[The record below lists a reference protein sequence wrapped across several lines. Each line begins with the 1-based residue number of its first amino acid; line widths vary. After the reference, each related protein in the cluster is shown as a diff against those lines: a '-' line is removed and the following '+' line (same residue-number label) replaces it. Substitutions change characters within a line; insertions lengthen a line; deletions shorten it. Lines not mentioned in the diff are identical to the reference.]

1 MNKTIKVA
9 IVDDEPDLRENIGG
23 YVDAAEGF
31 RCASIF
37 SNAED
42 ALKQLPAEKPDVVL
56 MDINL
61 GGSMSGIECV
71 RRLKPLLPGTQVVML
86 TVFEDTEKIFSA
98 LAAGASGYLLKRLAP
113 AKLLEAI
120 REVYEGGS
128 PMSAPIARKVVQ
140 SLQPSAATGNAA
152 AGIARKPGGT
162 GNPLSQNLAWGGVSL
177 SPREREVLD
186 GLAEGQAYKQIADK
200 LGVSIH
206 TVRNYIRRIYEKLHV
221 CSRTEAVA
229 KYLRH

>member
-1 MNKTIKVA
+1 M
-9 IVDDEPDLRENIGG
+9 DDEVDLRENIAG
-23 YVDAAEGF
+23 YVDSSKGF
-31 RCASIF
+31 RCLGVHS
-37 SNAED
+37 SAEE
-42 ALKQLPAEKPDVVL
+42 ALVNLPKEKPDVVL
-56 MDINL
+56 MDINM
-61 GGSMSGIECV
+61 GGMNGIECV
-71 RRLKPLLPGTQVVML
+71 RLLKPKMPETQIVML
-86 TVFEDTEKIFSA
+86 TVFEDTEKIFAA

-120 REVYEGGS
+120 REVHEGGS
-128 PMSAPIARKVVQ
+128 PMSAPIARKVVL
-140 SLQPSAATGNAA
+140 SLQPVLAA
-152 AGIARKPGGT
+152 PGAETVG
-162 GNPLSQNLAWGGVSL
+162 L

-229 KYLRH
+229 KYLRQ

>member
-1 MNKTIKVA
+1 MTKPITVS
-9 IVDDEPDLRENIGG
+9 IVDDEADLREHIAGFL
-23 YVDAAEGF
+23 DAAPGL
-31 RCASIF
+31 RCLSAYASGEE
-37 SNAED
+37 ALLHLPKD
-42 ALKQLPAEKPDVVL
+42 APDVVL

-61 GGSMSGIECV
+61 GGMSGIECV
-71 RRLKPLLPGTQVVML
+71 RRLKPRLPAAQIVML

-120 REVYEGGS
+120 REVQEGGS

-140 SLQPSAATGNAA
+140 SLQSTPARGDANAD
-152 AGIARKPGGT
+152 
-162 GNPLSQNLAWGGVSL
+162 L
-177 SPREREVLD
+177 SPREREVLHD
-186 GLAEGQAYKQIADK
+186 LAEGRAYKQIADH

-221 CSRTEAVA
+221 RSRTEAVA
-229 KYLRH
+229 KFLRH